1 MLLNEKGVYLCEKRK
16 MEMCWT
22 GTLPEQLGIL
32 RLLNHFHL
40 GLLLG
45 FKAKP
50 FEAQHALPSSPSP
63 DTLLGMLGG
72 VSHPLV

>member
-1 MLLNEKGVYLCEKRK
+1 MLNEKGVYLCERRK

-32 RLLNHFHL
+32 CLLTHFLL

-45 FKAKP
+45 FEAKP
-50 FEAQHALPSSPSP
+50 FEAQRALPSSPSP
-63 DTLLGMLGG
+63 DTLLGGWGG
-72 VSHPLV
+72 VSHRLV

>member
-1 MLLNEKGVYLCEKRK
+1 MLNEKGVYLYERRK

-32 RLLNHFHL
+32 CLLTHFLL

-45 FKAKP
+45 FKTKP

-63 DTLLGMLGG
+63 DTLLGVLGE
-72 VSHPLV
+72 